1 MPMMRS
7 TWALLTEIASIFSS
21 AGDRA
26 LLSFRE
32 NGPFQVADPTATPY
46 IRAIEL
52 SAERLGLA
60 ADSAAD

>member
-1 MPMMRS
+1 M
-7 TWALLTEIASIFSS
+7 FSS
-21 AGDRA
+21 
-26 LLSFRE
+26 RE
-32 NGPFQVADPTATPY
+32 ISPFLVANSTATPY

>member
-1 MPMMRS
+1 MGFPDRNS
-7 TWALLTEIASIFSS
+7 QHFLVCGRPRVVLSGEI
-21 AGDRA
+21 
-26 LLSFRE
+26 
-32 NGPFQVADPTATPY
+32 GPFQVANPTATPY